1 MKKYTLAFSLQ
12 KCPLTTEDI
21 SRLLSH
27 YCCHKKRPLNS
38 ILCVEAYSYCAKVL
52 HCKIWPFHYSSS
64 LCVYSLKEISDIHQK
79 KKKKVYLLL
88 YPTFLEETSI
98 PMALAFSVWFCF
110 ANPFFDTVF
119 ETLQQMCYQKN
130 HSNSIITIA
139 FQVPVLCHYRLL
151 LSLSL
156 VIQDIWNWMYI
167 CYYSETYHLTLK

>member
-64 LCVYSLKEISDIHQK
+64 ICVYSLKEISDIHQK
-79 KKKKVYLLL
+79 KKKGLSAALSNVSWRNKHSNG
-88 YPTFLEETSI
+88 TSI
-98 PMALAFSVWFCF
+98 FCLILFCHYFFWHSVWDSTTNVLSKKSQQLYHNNCF
-110 ANPFFDTVF
+110 SRPCVMP
-119 ETLQQMCYQKN
+119 L
-130 HSNSIITIA
+130 
-139 FQVPVLCHYRLL
+139 
-151 LSLSL
+151 
-156 VIQDIWNWMYI
+156 
-167 CYYSETYHLTLK
+167 